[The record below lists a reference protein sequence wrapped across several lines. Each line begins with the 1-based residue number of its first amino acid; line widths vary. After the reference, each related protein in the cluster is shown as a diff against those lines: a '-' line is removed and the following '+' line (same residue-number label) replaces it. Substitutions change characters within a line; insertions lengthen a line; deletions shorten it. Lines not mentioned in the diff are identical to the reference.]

1 MAVASA
7 AAVLTELHY
16 AVIWRLASAAGTHVQ
31 GINSGISL
39 NRHMLK
45 SWPKLIRKLRNIE
58 ISFNLLRHI
67 TPFSS
72 QALLDELDGALS
84 KHASPDSSNKAVSDS
99 RDQVGVPDS
108 RSAGG
113 GGPPAIDQA
122 RVPDSRSAGGGGP
135 PQGKKEEENTHVP
148 KIIQRK
154 EKIVQ
159 MTAKA
164 SSGRRTPA
172 AASASSVGPPSATK
186 NERDDAAERLP
197 VQIFVKTLTGQ
208 SFVLD
213 VDLSNTID
221 NVKTRIQRVEGTI
234 PSRQRLCFEGRLLE
248 DGGTLSDHNIRFGS
262 TLLLVASI
270 MP

>member
-84 KHASPDSSNKAVSDS
+84 KHASPDSSNKEVSDS
-99 RDQVGVPDS
+99 RVQVRAPDS

-113 GGPPAIDQA
+113 GGPPAIGQV
-122 RVPDSRSAGGGGP
+122 RVPDARSAGGGGEHHP
-135 PQGKKEEENTHVP
+135 CAQDYPAEGEDRADDGQCFFWETD
-148 KIIQRK
+148 
-154 EKIVQ
+154 
-159 MTAKA
+159 
-164 SSGRRTPA
+164 SGRGFRIERR
-172 AASASSVGPPSATK
+172 ASERDEERAGRRGGAPPSPYLR
-186 NERDDAAERLP
+186 EDPHRP
-197 VQIFVKTLTGQ
+197 V
-208 SFVLD
+208 
-213 VDLSNTID
+213 
-221 NVKTRIQRVEGTI
+221 RCAR
-234 PSRQRLCFEGRLLE
+234 RR
-248 DGGTLSDHNIRFGS
+248 RFPTHS
-262 TLLLVASI
+262 TT
-270 MP
+270 